1 MNIKKTA
8 LATAVSA
15 AIGVPAGAAVADT
28 ITLDWSGA
36 MTMFEPSGTST
47 LYSVA
52 DDANVAPYWGYR
64 TAVSGT
70 MFFDLD
76 SGTGSATIN
85 PYQWYGNQPSE
96 NLITTSVSLQA
107 IGNGFGGEGSL
118 ILGNMGFNWGGN
130 NGVPVSIV
138 WDAAGL
144 FGYLDG
150 LDPNASPTDGA
161 TSDTLSGFGATA
173 ASDGE
178 NTWVTGNPATF
189 SLPMGP
195 SPMVTT
201 AWNTTAIG
209 TVTLGTN
216 PSGTL
221 PLVADTS
228 PGNPMATAPFP
239 NHMVNYDITVMHVT
253 SYISSVPVPAAVWLF
268 GSGLL
273 GLLGVARRQRK

>member
-1 MNIKKTA
+1 MNINKTA
-8 LATAVSA
+8 LATAISA
-15 AIGVPAGAAVADT
+15 AIGIPAGAAVADT
-28 ITLDWSGA
+28 ISLDFTGQMTLV
-36 MTMFEPSGTST
+36 EPTGTTT
-47 LYSVA
+47 LFNTAPSQI
-52 DDANVAPYWGYR
+52 VAPYWGYR
-64 TAVSGT
+64 TSITGT
-70 MFFDLD
+70 LFFDAD
-76 SGTGSATIN
+76 NGTGSATIN
-85 PYQWYGNQPSE
+85 PYSFLSGGD
-96 NLITTSVSLQA
+96 LVTTSVSFQA

-118 ILGNMGFNWGGN
+118 ILGNMGLNWAGN
-130 NGVPVSIV
+130 NGFPMSIV

-173 ASDGE
+173 ASEGLIW
-178 NTWVTGNPATF
+178 NSLGFSTTF

-201 AWNTTAIG
+201 TWDTTVIG
-209 TVTLGTN
+209 TAVLGSN

-228 PGNPMATAPFP
+228 PGNPMATPPFYG
-239 NHMVNYDITVMHVT
+239 HMINYDFTSMHVT
-253 SYISSVPVPAAVWLF
+253 NFVSGVPIPAAVWLF

-273 GLLGVARRQRK
+273 GLLGVARRKR